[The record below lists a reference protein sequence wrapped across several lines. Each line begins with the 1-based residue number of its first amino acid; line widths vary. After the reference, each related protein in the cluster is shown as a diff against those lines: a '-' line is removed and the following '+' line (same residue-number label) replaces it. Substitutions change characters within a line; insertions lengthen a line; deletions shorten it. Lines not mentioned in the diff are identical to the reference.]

1 MVDQLENSDKNL
13 LDHLY
18 QHVLNLEG
26 YRNVFDDPEK
36 LEATADYLSSAL
48 LSFGL
53 TVDEHQFK
61 IDDVPFRNI
70 IGTIEAKDYQPREL
84 LLCAHYDSAPLSPGA
99 NDNASGVAGVLE
111 VTRWLVEQAPTKK
124 FMVAFFTLEE
134 IHPKTELQIR
144 NALASSGL
152 VDDELQ
158 FLTYH
163 SYALIG
169 EFEKK
174 QEEAL
179 KKGATIQASLAFA
192 YEQVQ
197 NSATKKERAYLKKII
212 ELNKN
217 ITRTNW
223 VGESICIGSTRW
235 LANYL
240 RENSPPKAVINFE
253 EIGFATTKKGLQSIP
268 PGIDLT
274 HCKSYK
280 VDLQQE
286 LGNFLGII
294 SEKNSQLLAQ
304 IMTSQCEQLVPPLP
318 YVHFALP
325 YNYQEI
331 AGRALDFLRS
341 DHAPFWREGIPAI
354 AITDTFEFRYP
365 FYHTNADTLEQLD
378 FPFMGRVCQV
388 ARQAAK
394 ELLGKS

>member
-111 VTRWLVEQAPTKK
+111 VTRWLVEQAPIKK

-253 EIGFATTKKGLQSIP
+253 EIGFTTAKKGLQSIP

-274 HCKSYK
+274 
-280 VDLQQE
+280 
-286 LGNFLGII
+286 
-294 SEKNSQLLAQ
+294 
-304 IMTSQCEQLVPPLP
+304 
-318 YVHFALP
+318 
-325 YNYQEI
+325 
-331 AGRALDFLRS
+331 
-341 DHAPFWREGIPAI
+341 
-354 AITDTFEFRYP
+354 
-365 FYHTNADTLEQLD
+365 
-378 FPFMGRVCQV
+378 
-388 ARQAAK
+388 
-394 ELLGKS
+394 